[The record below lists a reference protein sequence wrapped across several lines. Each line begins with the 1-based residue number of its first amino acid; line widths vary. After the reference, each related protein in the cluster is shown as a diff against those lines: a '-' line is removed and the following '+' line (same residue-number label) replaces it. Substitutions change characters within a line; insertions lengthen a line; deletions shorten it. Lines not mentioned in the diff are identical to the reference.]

1 MGSVLFAM
9 AISQSPGLPET
20 LATAYNPGRRRL
32 ALTVICLG
40 EKEY

>member
-1 MGSVLFAM
+1 
-9 AISQSPGLPET
+9 